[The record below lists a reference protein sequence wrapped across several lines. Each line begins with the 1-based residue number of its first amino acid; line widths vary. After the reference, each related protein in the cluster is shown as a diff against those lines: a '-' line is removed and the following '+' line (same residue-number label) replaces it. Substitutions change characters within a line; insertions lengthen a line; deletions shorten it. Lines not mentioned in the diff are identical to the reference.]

1 MKQLEELEV
10 KVLQIVQKN
19 KDLQNKN
26 SELKKENDK
35 LLSKCVQLEQALI
48 TKEKTSEGFELEKD
62 LIKDSIKNLLDSI
75 SSLEEKNKEVVK

>member
-10 KVLQIVQKN
+10 KVLQIIQKN

-26 SELKKENDK
+26 SELKKENEK
-35 LLSKCVQLEQALI
+35 LLSRAVQLEQALI
-48 TKEKTSEGFELEKD
+48 TKDKSSEGLEHEKD